1 MTSKRSKS
9 GRIRDATQHR
19 LKRLRRQSGL
29 QPPTGVRPPA
39 EGGNA
44 GVSVDCGWGRL
55 VFCQTFASNQAIA
68 AELRDEGENRR
79 DIAVYVRDPH
89 VLLAIAPTELFLDP
103 SHTYRLD
110 LAPFAPAKDRPQGFS
125 IRRLSSSSDAE
136 AINRIYAA
144 NGMVQLDPD
153 FLWNRRDSRIV
164 TVFVAEDNESGEII
178 GTVTGV
184 DHSRAFD
191 DPENGSSLWCLAAD
205 PSARLAKIGEALTQH
220 LAAHFQ
226 ARGCAFMDLS
236 VLHDNAAAI
245 ALYERLGFSRVP
257 FFAVKR
263 KNPINETLFTGPPQ
277 EDALNPYARIIT
289 AEARRRGIAVEVLDA
304 EGGFFRLTH
313 GGRSIVC
320 RESLSELTSAV
331 AMSRCDDKAVS
342 RRLMERAGLPV
353 AKAVDANDR
362 DAALELLKSAG
373 QVVVK
378 PVRGEQG
385 RGVTVGISTEAA
397 LDAAIAAARAQC
409 PDVLVESCAPGD
421 DLRVIVIDG
430 EVVAAASRKRPTIVG
445 NGKAS
450 IRELIDG
457 LSRRRQ
463 AATDGES
470 RIPLDAETQ
479 RCIADAGY
487 DLDDILPVDA
497 VVEVRKTANLHTG
510 GTLHD
515 VTADLHPALTEAS
528 IRAASWLDI
537 PVVGLDYIVER
548 PDGDQF
554 VFIEANERPGL
565 ANHEPQPTAER
576 FIDLLFPQTARRP
589 EET

>member
-1 MTSKRSKS
+1 MTPKRSKS
-9 GRIRDATQHR
+9 GRIREATQHR

-29 QPPTGVRPPA
+29 EPPPDSLPPA
-39 EGGNA
+39 HSEQA
-44 GVSVDCGWGRL
+44 GVAVDCGWGRL
-55 VFCQTFASNQAIA
+55 VFCQTFASNEAIA

-110 LAPFAPAKDRPQGFS
+110 LNRPATPKDRPRGFS
-125 IRRLSSSSDAE
+125 IRRLSSASDAE

-144 NGMVQLDPD
+144 NGMVQLDPE
-153 FLWNRRDSRIV
+153 FLWKRRDSRIV

-178 GTVTGV
+178 GTVSGV
-184 DHSRAFD
+184 DHARAFD
-191 DPENGSSLWCLAAD
+191 DPEKGSSLWCLAAD
-205 PSARLAKIGEALTQH
+205 PTARLARIGDALTRH

-226 ARGCAFMDLS
+226 VRGCAFMDLS
-236 VLHDNAAAI
+236 VLHDNTAAI
-245 ALYERLGFSRVP
+245 GLYERIGFKRIP

-263 KNPINETLFTGPPQ
+263 KNPINEALFTGPPQ
-277 EDALNPYARIIT
+277 EETLNAYARIVT
-289 AEARRRGIAVEVLDA
+289 TEARRRGIAVEVLDG

-342 RRLMERAGLPV
+342 RRLMEQAGLPV
-353 AKAVDANDR
+353 AKAVDADDR
-362 DAALELLKSAG
+362 DAALALLKNAG
-373 QVVVK
+373 EVVVK
-378 PVRGEQG
+378 PARGEQG
-385 RGVTVGISTEAA
+385 RGVTVGIRTKAA
-397 LDAAIAAARAQC
+397 LDAAILSARAQC
-409 PDVLVESCAPGD
+409 PEVLVETYAPGD

-430 EVVAAASRKRPTIVG
+430 KVVAAALRKRPTIVG
-445 NGKAS
+445 NGQATVRK
-450 IRELIDG
+450 LIEG

-470 RIPLDAETQ
+470 QIPLDAETQ
-479 RCIADAGY
+479 RCVGDAGY
-487 DLDDILPVDA
+487 DMDDVLPVDT
-497 VVEVRKTANLHTG
+497 VIEVRKTANLHTG

-515 VTADLHPALTEAS
+515 VTADLHPSLVDAS
-528 IRAASWLDI
+528 VRAASCLDI

-548 PDGDQF
+548 PDGDRF

-576 FIDLLFPQTARRP
+576 FIDLLFPQTARRR